1 MDVESADTTS
11 VGDTLNGELKPDPA
25 MLAQRAI
32 LKQVK
37 DIKMHNTCVNVLC
50 FMVRDVALQVCSART
65 VNCKHWV

>member
-37 DIKMHNTCVNVLC
+37 DIKKSKKKCVIVLC
-50 FMVRDVALQVCSART
+50 FMVRDAGVQCAHSEL
-65 VNCKHWV
+65 

>member
-1 MDVESADTTS
+1 MESADTTS

-37 DIKMHNTCVNVLC
+37 DIKNKTCFMVLC
-50 FMVRDVALQVCSART
+50 FKVGCTRVTLQRT
-65 VNCKHWV
+65 FSKM